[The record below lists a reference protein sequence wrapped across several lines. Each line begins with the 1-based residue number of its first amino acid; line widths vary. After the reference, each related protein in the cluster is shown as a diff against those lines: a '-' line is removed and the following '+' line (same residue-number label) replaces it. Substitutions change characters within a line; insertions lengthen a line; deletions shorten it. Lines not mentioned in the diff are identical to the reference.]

1 MGHVVVVLEAHG
13 LRQMRNEGILMGPL
27 DSIIEGCV
35 IRLLVAGFVVGAIV
49 ATVIWLIVY

>member
-1 MGHVVVVLEAHG
+1 MVVLEAHG
-13 LRQMRNEGILMGPL
+13 VRPLRNQGVLMGPL

>member
-13 LRQMRNEGILMGPL
+13 IRPLRNQGVLMGPL